1 MEVIQAA
8 IAAGISMFGEN
19 YAEEALGKIVALK
32 ETKVEW
38 HMIGHVQSRKAEIIA
53 RNFSMLHSLDS
64 SKLADRLERICIE
77 LNRTLPVLL
86 EFNVSGEESKF
97 GFSAWEENHWS
108 ELKPDIEKILS
119 FSHLHVNGLMTMPP
133 LFEDPE
139 RTRPYFQR
147 LRKLQN
153 YLANQFPKVQWQE
166 LSMGTS
172 VDFLA
177 AIQEGATFVRI
188 GKAILGPR
196 TIKNK

>member
-1 MEVIQAA
+1 
-8 IAAGISMFGEN
+8 
-19 YAEEALGKIVALK
+19 
-32 ETKVEW
+32 
-38 HMIGHVQSRKAEIIA
+38 
-53 RNFSMLHSLDS
+53 MLHSLDS

-153 YLANQFPKVQWQE
+153 YLANQFPKAQWQE